1 MIPFFKIPELE
12 KTVKNL
18 QTYADFFARIS
29 APALRLPTPPSA
41 VSSQPCPNFHA
52 LGLEATKVLVVR
64 TTNDELQSLP
74 VVNPASWRGSPER
87 NAKNR
92 GKSAGAFVNATIEVS
107 LKRVDKRS
115 RESVRLT
122 EFQAGCAPLSLLTKI
137 LEQGEKDYEI
147 AQELWGFLS
156 SDPIYADNYLAID
169 HGWLVDLRD
178 GAVLD
183 RDLDYRHASRMVGEL
198 GLDARLVYEKWSSK
212 LGVKLNWNMPSL
224 TISPVFH
231 YVAAKTKGELVVIP
245 ASGKTKWGDS
255 YPARILPHDL
265 SPYFSKSSTKSRYL
279 LSEQSPTSGYAEYK
293 LILPPMNSESE
304 RLQEEYYAIN
314 GESVT
319 GEAPEEL
326 SLLSTETLSK
336 LSLKT
341 KQEILNFTWG
351 SYDFPYGVS
360 IEDPPLEAFGYLF
373 WLFKMGLLDLSRD
386 GDYEIGTRK
395 QLSRVLTEQFGE
407 WWDD

>member
-1 MIPFFKIPELE
+1 M
-12 KTVKNL
+12 
-18 QTYADFFARIS
+18 
-29 APALRLPTPPSA
+29 
-41 VSSQPCPNFHA
+41 
-52 LGLEATKVLVVR
+52 
-64 TTNDELQSLP
+64 
-74 VVNPASWRGSPER
+74 
-87 NAKNR
+87 
-92 GKSAGAFVNATIEVS
+92 
-107 LKRVDKRS
+107 
-115 RESVRLT
+115 
-122 EFQAGCAPLSLLTKI
+122 
-137 LEQGEKDYEI
+137 
-147 AQELWGFLS
+147 
-156 SDPIYADNYLAID
+156 
-169 HGWLVDLRD
+169 
-178 GAVLD
+178 
-183 RDLDYRHASRMVGEL
+183 
-198 GLDARLVYEKWSSK
+198 
-212 LGVKLNWNMPSL
+212 GVKLNWDPPPEYFPQLMPSPIPAVKDAL
-224 TISPVFH
+224 AFRN

-245 ASGKTKWGDS
+245 ASGKTKWGEG

-373 WLFKMGLLDLSRD
+373 WLFKMGLLDFSRD
-386 GDYEIGTRK
+386 GDDEIGTRK